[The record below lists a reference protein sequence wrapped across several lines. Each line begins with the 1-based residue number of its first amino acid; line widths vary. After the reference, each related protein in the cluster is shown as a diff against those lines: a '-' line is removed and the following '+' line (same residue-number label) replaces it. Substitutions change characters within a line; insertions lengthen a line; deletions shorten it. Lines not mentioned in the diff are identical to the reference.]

1 MKALTTAPNSADRI
15 STPEELQLV
24 VGVLIDLNRAEDLE
38 MVHFGEPSAASAP
51 QMSDSWLDL
60 NAREE
65 PSPATESAE
74 LVSLFA
80 HSHERTN

>member
-24 VGVLIDLNRAEDLE
+24 VGVLIDLNRAEDVE
-38 MVHFGEPSAASAP
+38 MVHFGEPTEGSAP
-51 QMSDSWLDL
+51 EMTDSWLDL
-60 NAREE
+60 YAGEE
-65 PSPATESAE
+65 STPATESAE

-80 HSHERTN
+80 HSRERTN